1 MPIGLNRA
9 LQVRTADRLRAEL
22 ASEQQTGLPQ
32 IAALTAID
40 QRELCEVGG
49 GRLAAVAVKIDS
61 WMVHPAEEA
70 RDVAAVPVL
79 TVREVVE
86 LIGAHIRRTD
96 LLAALS
102 ASTLIVLAPGLE
114 PVGGRSLADRLRNLF
129 VSRTLDVAG
138 AQVYL
143 RVHVGAA
150 YRSLASPSG
159 WTVAE
164 LAALAE
170 MAALTEGQASE
181 PRPIESVA

>member
-1 MPIGLNRA
+1 MPTGLNRA

-22 ASEQQTGLPQ
+22 AYEQQTGLPQ
-32 IAALTAID
+32 IAALSAGD
-40 QRELCEVGG
+40 QRELCEAGG
-49 GRLAAVAVKIDS
+49 GRLAAVAIKVDS
-61 WMVHPAEEA
+61 WIIDPAERA
-70 RDVAAVPVL
+70 SHVQAVPVL
-79 TVREVVE
+79 TVREVVS
-86 LIGAHIRRTD
+86 LVGAHIRRTD

-102 ASTLIVLAPGLE
+102 ASTLVVLAPGLE

-138 AQVYL
+138 EQVYL
-143 RVHVGAA
+143 RVHVGTA

-170 MAALTEGQASE
+170 LSALAEGQPTDQPA
-181 PRPIESVA
+181 IESVA